1 MDYSND
7 KRVVMTLD
15 AGGTNF
21 IFSAIQG
28 NKEIL
33 EPVRLPSGANNLEI
47 CLKTL
52 EEGFNSVKERLIQ
65 EPIAISFAFPGP
77 ADYVNG
83 VIGDLPNLPAFR
95 GGVALKA
102 FLEKKFGIPVFIN
115 NDGNLFAYGEALSG
129 MLPALNKAL
138 EASGNPHRY
147 QNLIG
152 ITLGTGFGAGV
163 VLNGELL
170 LGDNG
175 CGGDVWVFRDK
186 YYPEMIAEES
196 VSIHAVKRMYAEFS
210 GENRSELTPKDIC
223 DIADGRV
230 AGDQAAARKTF
241 VHFGKGLGNA
251 LCYALTLID
260 GVVVI
265 GGGLAGAHKYFFP
278 AMLEEMNGQI
288 GRFEGGNVPRLQ
300 MDVYDMTNPE
310 QMAEL
315 LKPEMMVAHVPETKE
330 EVPYQ
335 EHKKTGVDIS
345 TVDTSFV
352 INLGAYNF
360 ALNELDKIK

>member
-21 IFSAIQG
+21 IFSAMQG
-28 NKEIL
+28 NKEIM
-33 EPVRLPSGANNLEI
+33 EPVRLPSGADNLEL

-52 EEGFNSVKERLIQ
+52 EEGFHLVKERLTDV
-65 EPIAISFAFPGP
+65 PIAISFAFPGP

-102 FLEKKFGIPVFIN
+102 FLEDRFHVPVFIN

-138 EASGNPHRY
+138 ETAGNPCRY
-147 QNLIG
+147 KNLIG
-152 ITLGTGFGAGV
+152 ITLGTGLGAGV

-175 CGGDVWVFRDK
+175 CGGDIWVFRDK
-186 YYPEMIAEES
+186 YYPEMIAEET
-196 VSIHAVKRMYAEFS
+196 VSIHAVKRMYAELS
-210 GENRSELTPKDIC
+210 GISNPLLTPKDIC
-223 DIADGRV
+223 DIA
-230 AGDQAAARKTF
+230 AGKKVGNQDAARETF
-241 VHFGKGLGNA
+241 ERFGRGLGNA

-265 GGGLAGAHKYFFP
+265 GGGLAGARDYFFP
-278 AMLEEMNGQI
+278 AMLEEMKGQM
-288 GRFEGGNVPRLQ
+288 GRFEGGGVPRLQ
-300 MDVYDMTNPE
+300 MDVYDLTDQE
-310 QMAEL
+310 QKAVFLET
-315 LKPEMMVAHVPETKE
+315 ETKE
-330 EVPYQ
+330 TRVSGGERMVTYQ
-335 EHKKTGVDIS
+335 QHKKTGVDVSVI
-345 TVDTSFV
+345 DTSEA
-352 INLGAYNF
+352 IHLGAYNF
-360 ALNELDKIK
+360 ALNEMDKMS

>member
-21 IFSAIQG
+21 IFSAICG
-28 NKEIL
+28 NQEIM
-33 EPVRLPSGANNLEI
+33 EPVRLPSGANNLEL

-52 EEGFNSVKERLIQ
+52 EEGFNLVKERLS
-65 EPIAISFAFPGP
+65 EKPIAISFAFPGP
-77 ADYVNG
+77 ADYING

-102 FLEKKFGIPVFIN
+102 FLEKKFAIPVFIN

-129 MLPALNKAL
+129 TLPALNKSLA
-138 EASGNPHRY
+138 AIGNPHRY

-196 VSIHAVKRMYAEFS
+196 VSIHAVKRMYAELS
-210 GENRSELTPKDIC
+210 GENRPDLTPKDIC
-223 DIADGRV
+223 DIADGRKN
-230 AGDQAAARKTF
+230 GNQTAARETF
-241 VHFGKGLGNA
+241 VRFGKGLGNA

-265 GGGLAGAHKYFFP
+265 GGGLAGAHRYFFP
-278 AMLEEMNGQI
+278 AMLEEMNGRM
-288 GRFEGGNVPRLQ
+288 GRFEGGTVPRLQ
-300 MDVYDMTNPE
+300 MDVYDMTDAA

-315 LKPEMMVAHVPETKE
+315 LKPETVVAAVPGSNEK
-330 EVPYQ
+330 VPYQ
-335 EHKKTGVDIS
+335 QHKKTGVDIS
-345 TVDTSFV
+345 TLDTSFV

-360 ALNELDKIK
+360 ALNELDKMK

>member
-21 IFSAIQG
+21 IFSAIRG
-28 NKEIL
+28 NKEIID
-33 EPVRLPSGANNLEI
+33 PVRLPSGANNLEL

-52 EEGFNSVKERLIQ
+52 QEGFNLVKERMD
-65 EPIAISFAFPGP
+65 EKPIAISFAFPGP

-95 GGVALKA
+95 GGVPLKA
-102 FLEKKFGIPVFIN
+102 FLEEKFCIPVYIN

-129 MLPALNKAL
+129 MLPALNKLLA
-138 EASGNPHRY
+138 ESGNPQRY

-196 VSIHAVKRMYAEFS
+196 VSIHGATDDAE
-210 GENRSELTPKDIC
+210 
-223 DIADGRV
+223 
-230 AGDQAAARKTF
+230 
-241 VHFGKGLGNA
+241 
-251 LCYALTLID
+251 
-260 GVVVI
+260 
-265 GGGLAGAHKYFFP
+265 
-278 AMLEEMNGQI
+278 
-288 GRFEGGNVPRLQ
+288 RLW
-300 MDVYDMTNPE
+300 
-310 QMAEL
+310 
-315 LKPEMMVAHVPETKE
+315 
-330 EVPYQ
+330 
-335 EHKKTGVDIS
+335 
-345 TVDTSFV
+345 
-352 INLGAYNF
+352 
-360 ALNELDKIK
+360 